1 MNEFLQFFNEK
12 AHNYPMHLEVTYC
25 KICDWTI
32 LIYKKGF
39 ADDGT
44 DLVIAD
50 VQDCD
55 MDLCVAK
62 AQVALKEWLLEHEGG
77 Y

>member
-1 MNEFLQFFNEK
+1 MNEFLKFFDEK
-12 AHNYPMHLEVTYC
+12 SHDYPMHLEVQYC

-32 LIYKKGF
+32 LIYKKGC

-44 DLVIAD
+44 DLVIVD
-50 VQDCD
+50 VQSCN
-55 MDLCVAK
+55 MELCFTTAYVK
-62 AQVALKEWLLEHEGG
+62 LKEWLLEHEGG

>member
-1 MNEFLQFFNEK
+1 MNEFLKFFDK
-12 AHNYPMHLEVTYC
+12 KVKVYPMHLEVRYC

-32 LIYKKGF
+32 LIYKKGC

-55 MDLCVAK
+55 MELCFAK
-62 AQVALKEWLLEHEGG
+62 AHVELKNWLLEYEGG